1 MKVNFYKRVRVI
13 SARTFYRE
21 SVSVSEVFESKDIR
35 RAPRLLQAIGP
46 LAFGVTDGDDA
57 KIDVPKMGKF
67 GMGDVTKTLVQFTP
81 GIQFSMNAFL

>member
-1 MKVNFYKRVRVI
+1 MQE
-13 SARTFYRE
+13 TFIYRE
-21 SVSVSEVFESKDIR
+21 SVAISEVFESKDIR

-67 GMGDVTKTLVQFTP
+67 GLGDVTKTLVQFTP
-81 GIQFSMNAFL
+81 GIFNFR